1 MDQDAGELIPEF
13 TEYQKESGID
23 YLEILVYGDAGTGD
37 DGQRL
42 TASAMSDY
50 VQNPVN
56 QIEFII
62 NLGDSFYSVGVE
74 SVTDPQ
80 WYSTFESIYDP
91 DILSMPFYSILG
103 NHDYQGNIGAQL
115 EYVSPNN
122 DRWQMPSF
130 FYKQSRTLPD
140 GTKADFLFLDTESIF
155 YGDAEQL
162 VWLDSCL
169 EESDADWKIVC
180 GHKPLFSNGDHG
192 SNGPLIARLQ
202 EILDHRA
209 DLYICGHE
217 HDLQI
222 LDKVN
227 GVYYI
232 VNGAA
237 ARLRDTSVGDN
248 TILAASRIGFMTL
261 LMSESELVCKVI
273 ESGSGII
280 NTTVLKEK

>member
-1 MDQDAGELIPEF
+1 MC
-13 TEYQKESGID
+13 
-23 YLEILVYGDAGTGD
+23 
-37 DGQRL
+37 
-42 TASAMSDY
+42 DY
-50 VQNPVN
+50 VQNPEN

-62 NLGDSFYSVGVE
+62 NLGDSFYPAGVE

-80 WYSTFESIYDP
+80 WYSRFESIFDP
-91 DILSMPFYSILG
+91 DILNMPFYSILG
-103 NHDYQGNIGAQL
+103 NHDYQGNINAQL
-115 EYVSPNN
+115 
-122 DRWQMPSF
+122 
-130 FYKQSRTLPD
+130 
-140 GTKADFLFLDTESIF
+140 
-155 YGDAEQL
+155 
-162 VWLDSCL
+162 DSWL

-192 SNGPLIARLQ
+192 SSGPLIARLQ

-217 HDLQI
+217 HDMEI

-237 ARLRDTSVGDN
+237 ARSRDTSVGDN

-261 LMSESELVCKVI
+261 LMSESVLVCKVI